1 MFYTVKVQF
10 QVKTVKSQL
19 KINEISMNKGEFNPK
34 HKNPNKKYIFICESV
49 FLTKNKY
56 MSQNKNIFVTNKKIY
71 LSKNKIYFIFKQ
83 RPNKKYIFY
92 L

>member
-1 MFYTVKVQF
+1 
-10 QVKTVKSQL
+10 
-19 KINEISMNKGEFNPK
+19 
-34 HKNPNKKYIFICESV
+34 
-49 FLTKNKY
+49 